1 MQRLFIAV
9 LLGVTSLFLNACTD
23 KSEPGTPGSAASVS
37 PTQPMRPVEPG
48 TGTAVSSAPW
58 LRTVLPENAFA
69 YVRIPSLWGLI
80 GVPTGT
86 VFDRA
91 MGSQVYVD
99 AVKSIRSGVIQT
111 ILPEMGDDI
120 EPLWELLLAHARSP
134 VEIAALIPAEK
145 NAPMPEV
152 LLTVILDF
160 DSVDKLNLFLSK
172 AAAANPALV
181 VATPVGTDGRGILSL
196 AGMPAFVKFNSDNG
210 RLVMLAG
217 SGNPADVLDKQISS
231 LNTVADHRMY
241 KLESELD
248 SGGQGLFAWID
259 PGSLAT
265 MTHTPAGAALGSLAL
280 IGAQD
285 MKAVAFGMG
294 SADGKQ
300 RISMVV
306 EMPAKGMRSFIPL
319 VNADASVKAAGE
331 LSSVIMLGLPQVDD
345 IKRIESQLSMMLP
358 PESMQQYFSAME
370 SMKQKLGFDM
380 KDVVNSMGP
389 EMIMLFDDAGSYVA
403 ARLKDEAAFD
413 IMIAKLQKQPGITL
427 DERNIGG
434 RTYQH
439 MKFASYAD
447 SSSEEEADQSLLLKR
462 ILALPSHFYWTR
474 EDGYLLI
481 STTPQPLIDRYYLK
495 PGMAVGVWL
504 KEQQKTDPKNSLL
517 LASGRSHGL
526 PGLMYDL
533 NLQVL
538 LALGDLVER
547 PVDLFAFPTPR
558 EAGLPEYG
566 GISFKIDSS
575 DTRLAMEFSYDNNP
589 GELLFGGG
597 GLAAVATTGILA
609 AIAIP
614 AYQDYTI
621 RARVVEGFSASD
633 QHRTALEEFIVA
645 NKRLPNATESKALPG
660 VTESALVTDW
670 AYDEDSGTISIQLA
684 IKTLGEAN
692 ILHLTPQVK
701 DNMIVWMC
709 SGEMEDKYLPKS
721 CRE

>member
-1 MQRLFIAV
+1 MQRLLIAA
-9 LLGVTSLFLNACTD
+9 LLGVAALFLYACTD
-23 KSEPGTPGSAASVS
+23 KSGPAMSGSVTTAPS
-37 PTQPMRPVEPG
+37 TQPMRPVEPA
-48 TGTAVSSAPW
+48 TGVAVSSAPW
-58 LRTVLPENAFA
+58 LRTVIPQNAFA

-91 MGSQVYVD
+91 VGSQVYAE
-99 AVKSIRSGVIQT
+99 AVKSIRLGMVQT

-120 EPLWELLLAHARSP
+120 EPLWQLLLAHARSP
-134 VEIAALIPAEK
+134 VEIAALIPADK
-145 NAPMPEV
+145 NAAMPEI
-152 LLTVILDF
+152 LLTVELDF
-160 DSVDKLNLFLSK
+160 DSADKLNLFLNK
-172 AAAANPALV
+172 AAAANPALAV
-181 VATPVGTDGRGILSL
+181 PTPMGTDGRGILML
-196 AGMPAFVKFNSDNG
+196 AGMPAFMKYDLDSG
-210 RLVMLAG
+210 RLVLLAG
-217 SGNPADVLDKQISS
+217 SNNPADVLDKQISA
-231 LNTVADHRMY
+231 LKTVTDHRMY

-265 MTHTPAGAALGSLAL
+265 MTRSPAGAALGAMAV

-294 SADGKQ
+294 SAGGKQ

-319 VNADASVKAAGE
+319 VNADANVKAAGE

-345 IKRIESQLSMMLP
+345 IKRVETQLSMMLP
-358 PESMQQYFSAME
+358 PESMQQYFSAMQ

-380 KDVVNSMGP
+380 KDILNAIGP
-389 EMIMLFDDAGSYVA
+389 EMIVLFDDAGSYMAV
-403 ARLKDEAAFD
+403 RVKDAIAFD
-413 IMIAKLQKQPGITL
+413 NMVAQLQKQTGITL
-427 DERNIGG
+427 DERSIAG

-439 MKFASYAD
+439 MKLPSYPD
-447 SSSEEEADQSLLLKR
+447 SSSEEEADQSLLIKR
-462 ILALPSHFYWTR
+462 ILSLPSHLYWTK

-481 STTPQPLIDRYYLK
+481 SGTPQPLIDRYYLQ
-495 PGMAVGVWL
+495 PGMPVGVWL
-504 KEQQKTDPKNSLL
+504 KQQQKLDPKHSLL

-526 PGLMYDL
+526 PAFMYDL
-533 NLQVL
+533 NLQIL

-597 GLAAVATTGILA
+597 GMAAVATTGILA

-614 AYQDYTI
+614 AYNDYTI
-621 RARVVEGFSASD
+621 RARVIEGFSASAD
-633 QHRTALEEFIVA
+633 QRMALGEFIIA
-645 NKRLPNATESKALPG
+645 NKRLPNSSESKGLPG
-660 VTESALVTDW
+660 IPVTELVTDS
-670 AYDEDSGTISIQLA
+670 AYDEESGTVSIQLA
-684 IKTLGEAN
+684 IKAFGEKN
-692 ILHLTPQVK
+692 ILYLTPQVK
-701 DNMIVWMC
+701 DNMIIWVC